1 MPVSPPVH
9 YAPLPHE
16 VWFAYLALR
25 LRFKK
30 GVTADPPKQFIK
42 ACLNLGGRA
51 FQRQGAFLAPSCVA
65 VLGGLFP
72 GGLDGECDLHD
83 ATAWAWAS
91 AGASGWGVESSANV
105 I

>member
-42 ACLNLGGRA
+42 ARQEDLLRHCETDHPKGWEALKAQVAEQRA
-51 FQRQGAFLAPSCVA
+51 AEEAA
-65 VLGGLFP
+65 V
-72 GGLDGECDLHD
+72 
-83 ATAWAWAS
+83 
-91 AGASGWGVESSANV
+91 
-105 I
+105 